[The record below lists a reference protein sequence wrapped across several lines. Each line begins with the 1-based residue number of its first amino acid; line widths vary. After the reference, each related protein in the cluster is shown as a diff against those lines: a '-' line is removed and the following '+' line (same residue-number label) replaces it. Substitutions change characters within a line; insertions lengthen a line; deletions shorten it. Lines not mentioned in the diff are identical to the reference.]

1 MTIKKPTPILVLVL
15 VLVLVLGACS
25 SSASDPAAPAPA
37 PLTPSSVTWNPSSV
51 DVGTVQAV
59 AEQDSSLLLFGSK
72 GVLTLTSGSVVSS
85 DDSITTWRSAAVIPS
100 ADGLSSWMVGVD
112 DSGHLQ
118 RIRTD
123 LPPLDVSA
131 RYGLGDE
138 KVTTIAA
145 AQGRVA
151 FLLESGVAVSDGA
164 NVTRY
169 KAAARAVTA
178 SGTLVAVADSGAGT
192 VRVFNQGM
200 EVDVPLADAQ
210 LVAYDSGG
218 NLVAATGHAL
228 FRITGAQVETLYD
241 GGARSVH
248 GLAASGANV
257 WFTVDGDL
265 GVVQDGRVSL
275 GSGGTLANDARLV
288 GSTSGDVW
296 VLGAA
301 LQRFSAAGGAA
312 GDEATWNSTVQP
324 VYAAV
329 CSNCHS
335 APGSGKSSSNIDL
348 STYDAWKG
356 RRATIYQRVVGAAG
370 TPAAMPPPTSA
381 FSLTDPQRAAI
392 AAWAKP

>member
-1 MTIKKPTPILVLVL
+1 MRSPSPVLVL
-15 VLVLVLGACS
+15 VLVLVSGCLS
-25 SSASDPAAPAPA
+25 SSSSDATAPPAA
-37 PLTPSSVTWNPSSV
+37 LTPSSVTWNPSNV

-59 AEQDSSLLLFGSK
+59 AEQDSLLLLFGSK
-72 GVLTLTSGSVVSS
+72 GVLTLTSGSVVSA
-85 DDSITTWRSAAVIPS
+85 DDSITAWRSAAVIPS

-123 LPPLDVSA
+123 LLPLDVSA

-138 KVTTIAA
+138 KVTNIAS
-145 AQGRVA
+145 AQGHVA

-164 NVTRY
+164 NVTWY
-169 KAAARAVTA
+169 KASARAVTA
-178 SGTLVAVADSGAGT
+178 NGALVAVADNGAGA

-200 EVDVPLADAQ
+200 EVDVPLADVQ

-218 NLVAATGHAL
+218 NLLAATGHAV
-228 FRITGAQVETLYD
+228 FRITGAQVEKLYD
-241 GGARSVH
+241 GGARTVH
-248 GLAASGANV
+248 GLAPSGANV

-265 GVVQDGRVSL
+265 GVVQDGHVSL
-275 GSGGTLANDARLV
+275 GSGGTLANDVRLV

-296 VLGAA
+296 VLGAV
-301 LQRFSAAGGAA
+301 LQRFSAQGGAA
-312 GDEATWNSTVQP
+312 GDEATWNSTAAP

-335 APGSGKSSSNIDL
+335 APGSDKSSSNIDL

-356 RRATIYQRVVGAAG
+356 RRATIYQRVASAAG

>member
-1 MTIKKPTPILVLVL
+1 MTIKKPTPALA
-15 VLVLVLGACS
+15 LVLVLGGCS
-25 SSASDPAAPAPA
+25 SSASDATPAPA
-37 PLTPSSVTWNPSSV
+37 TFTPSSVTWNPSNV
-51 DVGTVQAV
+51 DVGTVQAL
-59 AEQDSSLLLFGSK
+59 AEQGSSLLLFGSK
-72 GVLTLTSGSVVSS
+72 GVLTLTSGSVVSA
-85 DDSITTWRSAAVIPS
+85 DDSITTWRSAAVVPS

-138 KVTTIAA
+138 KVQSVAS
-145 AQGRVA
+145 AQNHVA

-169 KAAARAVTA
+169 KASARAVTA
-178 SGTLVAVADSGAGT
+178 NGALVAVADSGGGA

-210 LVAYDSGG
+210 HVAYDSGG
-218 NLVAATGHAL
+218 NLLAATGHAL
-228 FRITGAQVETLYD
+228 YRITGALLEKLYD
-241 GGARSVH
+241 GGARTVH

-265 GVVQDGRVSL
+265 GVVQDGHVSL
-275 GSGGTLANDARLV
+275 GSGGSLANDARLV
-288 GSTSGDVW
+288 GSSSGDVW
-296 VLGAA
+296 VLGAPA
-301 LQRFSAAGGAA
+301 LQRFSAQGGGAA
-312 GDEATWNSTVQP
+312 GDEATWSSAVQP

-356 RRATIYQRVVGAAG
+356 RRATIYTRVVGSAG